1 MQYKCRK
8 FLIFIRYYSDMGH
21 YLFFLKLPSFFIY
34 ISSFPTVYKK
44 KFHLCDQKT
53 YKSILGVWQRNM
65 LKPNFVR
72 KYDDGEEWWL

>member
-1 MQYKCRK
+1 
-8 FLIFIRYYSDMGH
+8 MGH
-21 YLFFLKLPSFFIY
+21 YLFFIKLPSFFLY

-65 LKPNFVR
+65 LKPNFVNFPESRFIRR
-72 KYDDGEEWWL
+72 KIFREFVPKPNEK